1 MIPDSVFTVVLT
13 GELILAIPIA
23 LAAGLISFAS
33 PCVLPLVPGY
43 LGFIGGIAHPAQ
55 SSKRLVAGTVLFIA
69 GFGMVFVAYGAI
81 FGVLGSVLIAW
92 QDLITRALGIII
104 ILMGLVFTGRIR
116 FFQRII
122 KPQQAQSRGI
132 LGAPILGVVFGL
144 GWTPC
149 MGPTLTAIA
158 ALSLDGGSALRGA
171 LLGLVYCL
179 GLGLPFLFLALGF
192 SWASTAVMVI
202 RAHLR
207 SVNLAG
213 GLLLILIGVLMLTGV
228 WSTWL
233 YQLQAVIGGV
243 VLPI

>member
-1 MIPDSVFTVVLT
+1 MIPDSLFSVVLT
-13 GELILAIPIA
+13 GELLLAIPIA

-33 PCVLPLVPGY
+33 PCALPLVPGY
-43 LGFIGGIAHPAQ
+43 LGFIGGIAEPNEGR
-55 SSKRLVAGTVLFIA
+55 KRLIVGTLLFIA
-69 GFGMVFVAYGAI
+69 GFGVIFIAYGAI
-81 FGVLGSVLIAW
+81 FGALGSRLIMW
-92 QDLITRALGIII
+92 QDLITRVLGVIV

-116 FFQRII
+116 FLQRIV
-122 KPQQAQSRGI
+122 KPPQAEARGF
-132 LGAPILGVVFGL
+132 LGAPLLGVVFGL

-158 ALSLDGGSALRGA
+158 ALSLEGGSAGRGA

-202 RAHLR
+202 RTHIR
-207 SVNLAG
+207 VVNLAG
-213 GLLLILIGVLMLTGV
+213 GALLVVIGVLMLTGV